1 MDSANRNLTPMTPRQ
16 SSELQNLDSR
26 QAPQNTN
33 EASEIEFVIAGRED
47 VRARAAD
54 DFGEFLNSQQ
64 QVTELRNLNLQA
76 GRYDPVNEILNQSA
90 LEGPRS
96 QGDEPF

>member
-1 MDSANRNLTPMTPRQ
+1 MDSANRNLTPTTPRQ
-16 SSELQNLDSR
+16 ASELQNLDSR

-33 EASEIEFVIAGRED
+33 QAAEIEFVIAGREG
-47 VRARAAD
+47 VKERATD
-54 DFGEFLNSQQ
+54 DFAAFLNSQQ
-64 QVTELRNLNLQA
+64 QVSELRNLNLQA
-76 GRYDPVNEILNQSA
+76 GRYDPVNEILNQAA